1 MCQCLQWVERWRWHL
16 RLKRVQFSFHAMAN
30 IWWAQIHPHERL
42 RESYKE
48 PNSKITIGIVCTS
61 KQCREKASR
70 ANSQPANWTRKIHH
84 AIHVVRNEIESREG
98 KTNGETSLWMRKYSS
113 KALRNWPS
121 KMFQSSHK
129 FFSGKLEEI
138 SIGDNVSW
146 QHLRRAQVCEK
157 LVNISVNSILSKVV
171 PLGCPPCGHFTA
183 TKKSLK
189 GNLNLAMSVIL
200 VLT

>member
-1 MCQCLQWVERWRWHL
+1 MTLHFFVESLAGLAGDCWQNSGLILVCQCLQWVERWRWHL

-42 RESYKE
+42 RARESYKE

-98 KTNGETSLWMRKYSS
+98 KKTARL
-113 KALRNWPS
+113 
-121 KMFQSSHK
+121 
-129 FFSGKLEEI
+129 
-138 SIGDNVSW
+138 VSE
-146 QHLRRAQVCEK
+146 C
-157 LVNISVNSILSKVV
+157 VNILPRPFVTDPVKCFKVQIN
-171 PLGCPPCGHFTA
+171 F
-183 TKKSLK
+183 SQE
-189 GNLNLAMSVIL
+189 N
-200 VLT
+200 